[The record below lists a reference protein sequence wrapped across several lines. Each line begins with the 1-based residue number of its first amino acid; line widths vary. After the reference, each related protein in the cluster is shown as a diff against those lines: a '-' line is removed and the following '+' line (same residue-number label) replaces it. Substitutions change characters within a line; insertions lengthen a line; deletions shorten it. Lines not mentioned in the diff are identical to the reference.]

1 MALIRRTK
9 RPSTQQSFR
18 ITNGATLSV
27 GQYASIASASGN
39 LETAADTAG
48 DVPIGLVTGFDPP
61 DEANGTTTGTAAA
74 PFPEAIVDLQE
85 TIVADLSVTGVTG
98 QDDKGKEVYVTGPDT
113 FTLTPTT
120 NIPAIGK
127 IVRYHTGTIVDVLF
141 YSMATIAAK

>member
-1 MALIRRTK
+1 MAIVRRTK

-48 DVPIGLVTGFDPP
+48 DVPIGFVVGFDPP
-61 DEANGTTTGTAAA
+61 DEADGTVIGTAAA

-98 QDDKGKEVYVTGPDT
+98 QVDKGKEVYVTGPDT
-113 FTLTPTT
+113 FTLTPTA
-120 NIPAIGK
+120 NIKAVGK
-127 IVRYHTGTIVDVLF
+127 IVKFHTGTIVDVLF